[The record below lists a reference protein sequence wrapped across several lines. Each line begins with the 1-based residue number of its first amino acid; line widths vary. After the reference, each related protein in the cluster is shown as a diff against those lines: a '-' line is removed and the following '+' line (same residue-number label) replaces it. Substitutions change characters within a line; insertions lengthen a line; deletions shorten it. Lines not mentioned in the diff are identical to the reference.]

1 MSLIS
6 CNARAVLCSLV
17 LLSGARADT
26 SAFDL
31 NGPSIEVRVT
41 HNGKTL
47 PVAEVPNLE
56 AGDRVWLN
64 PKLPPGETVHY
75 LLIAAF
81 LRGPANPP
89 PDAWFIKVET
99 WRKAVREEGVVV
111 TVPAQA
117 QQALIFLAPETMGD
131 FKTLRAAVENKPGA
145 FVRVSQDLN
154 EASFDRMRL
163 DKYLASVREAS
174 AVSPAELH
182 ERSVLLARSLGM
194 KLDEQCFDKPAEQQ
208 ASCLTHGMDDLVLND
223 PRSTSMVA
231 ALTSGS
237 ASDLIGQMTATPM
250 ARGGYYS
257 PYVGAFMDIARLMDG
272 LRTAS
277 YQYIP
282 ALALPTDNRL
292 DLRLNNPPSFQK
304 PKSVLVAALPPVGNA
319 QIPPLRAVDPKQV
332 VCLEKPEFVL
342 PAEGAPL
349 VFATSLGHAF
359 HLRVADKS
367 GKTIDLS
374 ATPDAA
380 RGGFRVDTSKIDL
393 GALDAKIEGKLEG
406 NWGFQSYDGPAYRL
420 LSGDPAWTI
429 SPHDRAAL
437 VAGRDAVVHLE
448 SAFAACTAD
457 VSIKGVSDKKDK
469 PTWKLL
475 QPDDL
480 EVRLALKD
488 VKPGP
493 LTLLLKRTGGN
504 HTDEVQTEVYYE
516 PGRLARFEIS
526 AGDRRGTLEGTH
538 LDEVTAVKLGG
549 VRFLPMQLLHG
560 GESEELTVSTHDAP
574 TAALA
579 PDKHL
584 VAQVDLKDGRTLD
597 LQTTVEPER
606 PKVRLISR
614 NIDRGAAHSAIRLTA
629 PEELPQDSHLVFFIK
644 TQAPET
650 FSRKEKIEVAA
661 EDNSFQTML
670 TIADGR
676 LTLQDSH
683 TILAQLDPLKAFGN
697 SAFGPLR
704 FRAIAG
710 NGARSDWQP
719 LAMLVRLPLL
729 KEIRCPFDVSQ
740 LCQLAG
746 GNLFLIDS
754 VSADSAFTK
763 PVTVPEGFADDTL
776 KVPRPV
782 GTVIYIKLRDDP
794 AAISAAALP
803 VLPE

>member
-1 MSLIS
+1 MSFLS
-6 CNARAVLCSLV
+6 CKAGAVVFASILLCS
-17 LLSGARADT
+17 ARADT

-47 PVAEVPNLE
+47 PVGEVPNLE
-56 AGDRVWLN
+56 PGDRVWLH
-64 PKLPPGETVHY
+64 PKLPAGETVHY

-89 PDAWFIKVET
+89 PDEWFIKAEA
-99 WRKAVREEGVVV
+99 WHKAVREEGVVV

-117 QQALIFLAPETMGD
+117 QQALLFLAPETMGD
-131 FKTLRAAVENKPGA
+131 FKTLRAAVEGKPGA

-163 DKYLASVREAS
+163 DKYFASVRKAS

-223 PRSTSMVA
+223 PHSTSMVA

-237 ASDLIGQMTATPM
+237 ASDLIGQMTATPF

-257 PYVGAFMDIARLMDG
+257 PYVGAFLDVARLLDG

-282 ALALPTDNRL
+282 ALALPTDSRL

-319 QIPPLRAVDPKQV
+319 QIPPLRPVDAKQV
-332 VCLEKPEFVL
+332 ACMDKPDFVL

-349 VFATSLGHAF
+349 VFATSLGYAF
-359 HLRVADKS
+359 HLHVEDKS
-367 GKTIDLS
+367 GKGVELN

-380 RGGFRVDTSKIDL
+380 RGGFVVDTGKIDL
-393 GALDAKIEGKLEG
+393 GGLDAKADGKLEG
-406 NWGFQSYDGPAYRL
+406 NWGFQSYNGPVFHL
-420 LSGDPAWTI
+420 LNGDSTWTI
-429 SPHDRAAL
+429 SAHDRAAL
-437 VAGRDAVVHLE
+437 LAGSDAVVHLE
-448 SAFAACTAD
+448 SAFAACTAE
-457 VSIKGVSDKKDK
+457 VSIKGSSDKKEK
-469 PTWKLL
+469 PAWKLVK
-475 QPDDL
+475 PDDL
-480 EVRLALKD
+480 EVHLALKD

-493 LTLLLKRTGGN
+493 LTLLLKRAGGS
-504 HTDEVQTEVYYE
+504 HTDEVKTEVFSE
-516 PGRLARFEIS
+516 PGKLARFEIS

-538 LDEVTAVKLGG
+538 LDEVTAVQLGG
-549 VRFLPMQLLHG
+549 MRFLPLQLVHG
-560 GESEELTVSTHDAP
+560 GESEELTVSTHDVSP
-574 TAALA
+574 AALA

-584 VAQVDLKDGRTLD
+584 MAQVDLKDGRTLD
-597 LQTTVEPER
+597 LPTTVEPER
-606 PKVRLISR
+606 PKVKLISR
-614 NIDRGAAHSAIRLTA
+614 NIDRGAAHSAIRLA
-629 PEELPQDSHLVFFIK
+629 AAEELPQDAHLVFFVK

-661 EDNSFQTML
+661 EDNSFQTVL
-670 TIADGR
+670 SVADGSV
-676 LTLQDSH
+676 TLQDAH
-683 TILAQLDPLKAFGN
+683 TMLAQLDPLKAFGS

-719 LAMLVRLPLL
+719 LAMLVRLPSL

-740 LCQLAG
+740 PCELAG
-746 GNLFLIDS
+746 SNLFLIDS
-754 VSADSAFTK
+754 VAAEPGFAK
-763 PVTVPEGFADDTL
+763 PVTVPEGFADETL

-782 GTVIYIKLRDDP
+782 GTMIYIKLRDDP
-794 AAISAAALP
+794 ATTSTAALP